1 MNSYLNLPDTILK
14 KIIQVLMNGFDD
26 EGVDIFDD
34 GEVFSYLD
42 LIDEE
47 LKYFGVE
54 PRDEEDYTFFI
65 SLLRLNPD
73 FQTKPILKPTLETYS
88 VDYNELSTQTRKTIY
103 NTTIKSYIPIT
114 KKIIEELEHNDLFV
128 YYEGRVVDDYD
139 VESDI
144 VDTFVSNIEKINKR
158 R

>member
-14 KIIQVLMNGFDD
+14 KIIQILMNGFDD

-54 PRDEEDYTFFI
+54 PQDETDYTFFI

-88 VDYNELSTQTRKTIY
+88 VDYNELSTQTRKTTY
-103 NTTIKSYIPIT
+103 NSTIKSYIPIT
-114 KKIIEELEHNDLFV
+114 KKIIEELEHNDLFY
-128 YYEGRVVDDYD
+128 YYEGSVVDDYD
-139 VESDI
+139 VDNEI
-144 VDTFVSNIEKINKR
+144 VDTSVSNIEKINKR